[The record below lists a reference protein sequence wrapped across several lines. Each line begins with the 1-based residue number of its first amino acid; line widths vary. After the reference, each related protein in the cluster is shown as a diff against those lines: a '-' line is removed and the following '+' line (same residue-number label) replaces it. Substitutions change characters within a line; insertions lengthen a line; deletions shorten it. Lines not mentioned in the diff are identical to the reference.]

1 MSVSFNKATVG
12 VNVRCRACSGSG
24 NYRIDMNIIALEELV
39 SPYFPDRKIDAIK
52 ELRGIYEGGDIGL
65 KTAKLLVELVFDFQQ
80 NLADIVKENNATDR
94 GGR

>member
-1 MSVSFNKATVG
+1 MSASFNNATVG

-24 NYRIDMNIIALEELV
+24 TFRIDMNVFALEELV
-39 SPYFPDRKIDAIK
+39 SPFFPDRKVEAIK
-52 ELRGIYEGGDIGL
+52 ELRGKYEGGDIGL
-65 KTAKLLVELVFDFQQ
+65 KTAKLLTELVFDFQK